1 MSRRKGQRVQTGNEV
16 AEIVKSNKKVAATKI
31 EHISSKAAA
40 KSDGSSSDERM
51 KDLFNEANLELL
63 NQIKRN
69 SPKTTPSGQQQNQP
83 PVPAPPA
90 FASYNGGATRPGQA
104 QQKRPPTPPQTLS
117 NPQSQEQNTPS
128 PPKFTLTKS
137 IELAMDEGDGTIRPP
152 PLEERFSASIFD
164 APIPKRAVSAEF
176 RAAHWQR
183 QQQQQ
188 QQQKRQY
195 QLQQQQLQQQ
205 QQQSQQQPAVFR
217 GNRKSNNDLI
227 GSDDDDDDEP
237 QQKPQAYAV

>member
-1 MSRRKGQRVQTGNEV
+1 MSRRKGQKLQTGNEV
-16 AEIVKSNKKVAATKI
+16 NEIVKSNNKVATKM

-40 KSDGSSSDERM
+40 KPDGSSSDERM

-63 NQIKRN
+63 NRIKRN
-69 SPKTTPSGQQQNQP
+69 SPKTTPLGQQQNQP

-90 FASYNGGATRPGQA
+90 FASYNGGATKPGQA
-104 QQKRPPTPPQTLS
+104 QQKQPPIPPQTLS
-117 NPQSQEQNTPS
+117 RQQSQEQSPPS

-137 IELAMDEGDGTIRPP
+137 IELAMVEGDGTIRPP

-188 QQQKRQY
+188 QQKRQY

-205 QQQSQQQPAVFR
+205 QQQSEQQPAVFR
-217 GNRKSNNDLI
+217 GTRKSNNDLI
-227 GSDDDDDDEP
+227 DSDDDDDEP
-237 QQKPQAYAV
+237 QPKPQAYAV